1 MLDENEKQAVKPLL
15 LQSRIIQNFNQQNEL
30 NTEMS
35 KVEEHVHEIQPV
47 KVVPKEKGVFD
58 ANQEPVPL
66 KYVPKRSQQIE
77 EEPVVKNVVP
87 IVKIDEPSLIETVID
102 PIKQS
107 TFVDV
112 MQESQFALQ
121 QG

>member
-1 MLDENEKQAVKPLL
+1 M
-15 LQSRIIQNFNQQNEL
+15 
-30 NTEMS
+30 
-35 KVEEHVHEIQPV
+35 
-47 KVVPKEKGVFD
+47 
-58 ANQEPVPL
+58 
-66 KYVPKRSQQIE
+66 PKRSQQIE

>member
-58 ANQEPVPL
+58 AN
-66 KYVPKRSQQIE
+66 
-77 EEPVVKNVVP
+77 
-87 IVKIDEPSLIETVID
+87 
-102 PIKQS
+102 
-107 TFVDV
+107 
-112 MQESQFALQ
+112 
-121 QG
+121 